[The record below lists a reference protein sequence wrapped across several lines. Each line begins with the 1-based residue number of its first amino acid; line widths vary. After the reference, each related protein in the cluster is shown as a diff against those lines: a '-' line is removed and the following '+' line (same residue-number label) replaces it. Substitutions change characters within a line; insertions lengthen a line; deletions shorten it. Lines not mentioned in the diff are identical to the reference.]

1 MTEWLSLAADAA
13 HYVLP
18 AVGAWWGARGRLER
32 LEAMVRVHLA
42 QPVPPAHA
50 PTNGVGAHP

>member
-1 MTEWLSLAADAA
+1 MDLVPLLTDAA
-13 HYVLP
+13 HYLLP

-32 LEAMVRVHLA
+32 LEALVRSHVA